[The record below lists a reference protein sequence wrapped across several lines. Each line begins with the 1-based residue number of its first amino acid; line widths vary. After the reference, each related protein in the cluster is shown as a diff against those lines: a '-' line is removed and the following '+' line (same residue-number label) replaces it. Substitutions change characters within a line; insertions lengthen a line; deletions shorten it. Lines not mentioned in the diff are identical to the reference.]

1 MTIVS
6 VPFGQ
11 LLYEKIH
18 ASGMSAPEFAERVGV
33 AKSTVSK
40 VKSGRILPNPE
51 TINKWITQLKLT
63 DIEAA
68 EFRHAAALAHIPEE
82 LRRAIDLRKSAE
94 SFLSDGRTARYTL
107 LRGALAAKGYA
118 TEHAACDA
126 GLFSLTAFSRTY
138 RDPATNL
145 DDAQAVAKALGI
157 TLELLLSVPHTVP
170 PEPTRGTP

>member
-18 ASGMSAPEFAERVGV
+18 ASGMSAPEFAERVGL

-51 TINKWITQLKLT
+51 TINRWITQLKLT

-68 EFRHAAALAHIPEE
+68 EFRQAAAEAHVPDAFLSDIRQLRAANRRLIDLVAHRTDEPLPLPRDKAMTPDQLLAELSNMRRVNRALLDRLDIAEGRAKRPKLTGVDHIPE
-82 LRRAIDLRKSAE
+82 
-94 SFLSDGRTARYTL
+94 T
-107 LRGALAAKGYA
+107 
-118 TEHAACDA
+118 
-126 GLFSLTAFSRTY
+126 
-138 RDPATNL
+138 DP
-145 DDAQAVAKALGI
+145 
-157 TLELLLSVPHTVP
+157 
-170 PEPTRGTP
+170 